1 VAPDIRR
8 KGKVRAANSAA
19 WLRGLC
25 RALTR
30 EVGGAK
36 KRLGLGLA
44 KIEFVRAIRVIV
56 IALGW
61 IIALFM
67 AGTAIALAREY
78 GFEGVGWG
86 WTAFLFTPLILML
99 AGMLWTWRHRR

>member
-1 VAPDIRR
+1 
-8 KGKVRAANSAA
+8 
-19 WLRGLC
+19 
-25 RALTR
+25 
-30 EVGGAK
+30 
-36 KRLGLGLA
+36 LA
-44 KIEFVRAIRVIV
+44 KIEFIRAIRVIL

-67 AGTAIALAREY
+67 AGTAIALIREY

-99 AGMLWTWRHRR
+99 AGYFGSAGIAHRDKPRGQPRSAQKTRHWGPHQGG

>member
-1 VAPDIRR
+1 M
-8 KGKVRAANSAA
+8 
-19 WLRGLC
+19 
-25 RALTR
+25 
-30 EVGGAK
+30 
-36 KRLGLGLA
+36 
-44 KIEFVRAIRVIV
+44 

-78 GFEGVGWG
+78 GFDAVGWV

-99 AGMLWTWRHRR
+99 AGMLWTWRDRR